1 MTPTT
6 PFQEYLLL
14 VPEGAREKVAAI
26 LETQDLSTPDGVAEA
41 ARALT
46 VAVIRG
52 HLPPEIAETAGRFLE
67 VGLKVAAIKGMAQP
81 GGAGSVL
88 HALREGAAVR
98 ATIMEVSRRAL
109 PDHRPPVLDAT
120 AVPAAVATGGGK

>member
-14 VPEGAREKVAAI
+14 VPEGARERVAAI

-41 ARALT
+41 ARVLT
-46 VAVIRG
+46 AAVVRG

-81 GGAGSVL
+81 GSTGTVL

-98 ATIMEVSRRAL
+98 AAIVEVSRRAL
-109 PDHRPPVLDAT
+109 PDHRPPVLDA
-120 AVPAAVATGGGK
+120 AVTAAVVTGGK